1 MYSNVTYASPWN
13 ATNGFSESMLE
24 LLPSRNTPPFL
35 TELPDPLLPQAA
47 AASVTTAA
55 TAISRAV

>member
-24 LLPSRNTPPFL
+24 LLPRRNTPPSL
-35 TELPDPLLPQAA
+35 TELADPPPPHAA
-47 AASVTTAA
+47 AASVTAA
-55 TAISRAV
+55 AAAISVAA

>member
-1 MYSNVTYASPWN
+1 
-13 ATNGFSESMLE
+13 MLE
-24 LLPSRNTPPFL
+24 LLPSRNTPPSL